1 MSPFQKTAIVLSNLP
16 DEQSVEIL
24 KHMKEE
30 DVSQIA
36 REMLTLS
43 QVEAGARQAVLSEFY
58 QMLSGNASS
67 MREGAEYVESLL
79 SRAFGI
85 RRASLM
91 MNRMEE
97 SENTQ
102 IDLDDLI
109 TEIGSEAVAT
119 DLQKEHPQVIASI
132 LASLSTRKAADV
144 LSYFADEAQTLALS
158 NIAVP
163 RPMPA
168 DLADKIKRGFT
179 EKLLLKKSSKRSI
192 GKEGVRSSAE
202 ILVLLPTDKSK
213 KILESLKA
221 KDEELA
227 KNVEAAMFS
236 FDDIVKVDDKDLQKI
251 LTSINQAD
259 LKLALRKSKDE
270 TKQKIYANMSE
281 RAATMLKEDIE
292 MMGPQ
297 KKEAI
302 STAQQRIVAVIR
314 KLEESGQITISRG
327 SGEEAALL

>member
-1 MSPFQKTAIVLSNLP
+1 MNPHLKTAIVLSTLP
-16 DEQSVEIL
+16 DEQCVDIL
-24 KHMKEE
+24 KHMKEDE
-30 DVSQIA
+30 VSLIA
-36 REMLTLS
+36 REMLSLS
-43 QVEAGARQAVLSEFY
+43 QVDAKTRQGVLVEF
-58 QMLSGNASS
+58 QEMLSGRASTLK
-67 MREGAEYVESLL
+67 EGAEYVESILA
-79 SRAFGI
+79 RAFGI

-91 MNRMEE
+91 MNHMEE
-97 SENTQ
+97 HSTTQ
-102 IDLDDLI
+102 VDLDDLI
-109 TEIGSEAVAT
+109 AEIGSETVAT

-132 LASLSTRKAADV
+132 LSSLSTKKAADV
-144 LSYFADEAQTLALS
+144 LAFFTEEAQMQALS

-163 RPMPA
+163 RPMPS

-179 EKLLLKKSSKRSI
+179 EKLILKKSSKRSI

-202 ILVLLPTDKSK
+202 ILVLLPPDKSK
-213 KILESLKA
+213 KILESLKS

-251 LTSINQAD
+251 LASINQAD

-270 TKQKIYANMSE
+270 TKEKIYANMSE

-302 STAQQRIVAVIR
+302 SAAQQRIVGVIR

-327 SGEEAALL
+327 TGEEAALV